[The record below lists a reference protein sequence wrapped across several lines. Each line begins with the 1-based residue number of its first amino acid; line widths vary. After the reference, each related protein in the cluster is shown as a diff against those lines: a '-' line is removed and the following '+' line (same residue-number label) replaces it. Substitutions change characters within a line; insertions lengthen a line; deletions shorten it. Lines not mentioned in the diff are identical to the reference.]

1 MGTDQTFELQP
12 IACTLSGSDQGQRV
26 GEWQKL
32 LAHGTAREPVPDGI
46 RVTLPAGLAGPAAE
60 LAAAEQRCCP
70 FFRFTLVFDG
80 GVIQLTMQAPAE
92 AAPLLTALTDAPADE
107 SAPSPAS
114 YPA

>member
-1 MGTDQTFELQP
+1 METDQSSELQP
-12 IACTLSGSDQGQRV
+12 IACTLSGSDQAERT
-26 GEWQKL
+26 GEWRDL
-32 LAHGTAREPVPDGI
+32 LARGSAREPVPDGI

-80 GVIQLTMQAPAE
+80 GDIQLTMQAPPE
-92 AAPLLTALTDAPADE
+92 AAPLLTALTDDFA
-107 SAPSPAS
+107 SAASS

>member
-1 MGTDQTFELQP
+1 MGTDQTCDELPP

-26 GEWQKL
+26 GEWQQL

-92 AAPLLTALTDAPADE
+92 AAPLLTALTDDFAPTA
-107 SAPSPAS
+107 SSHPA
-114 YPA
+114 

>member
-1 MGTDQTFELQP
+1 MATDQNSELQP

-26 GEWQKL
+26 GEWQNL

-80 GVIQLTMQAPAE
+80 GDIQLTMQAPPE
-92 AAPLLTALTDAPADE
+92 AAPLLTALTDDFA
-107 SAPSPAS
+107 SAASS

>member
-1 MGTDQTFELQP
+1 MDTDQNSELQP

-60 LAAAEQRCCP
+60 
-70 FFRFTLVFDG
+70 
-80 GVIQLTMQAPAE
+80 
-92 AAPLLTALTDAPADE
+92 AAPLLTALTDDFAPTA
-107 SAPSPAS
+107 SS

>member
-1 MGTDQTFELQP
+1 MATDQNSELQP

-26 GEWQKL
+26 GEWQNL

-80 GVIQLTMQAPAE
+80 GDIQLTMQAPPE
-92 AAPLLTALTDAPADE
+92 AAPLLTALTDDFAPAA
-107 SAPSPAS
+107 SS

>member
-12 IACTLSGSDQGQRV
+12 IACTLSGSDQGQRMR
-26 GEWQKL
+26 EWQDL
-32 LAHGTAREPVPDGI
+32 LAQGTGREPVPDGI
-46 RVTLPAGLAGPAAE
+46 RVTLPAALAGPVAE

-80 GVIQLTMQAPAE
+80 GDLQLTMQAPAE
-92 AAPLLTALTDAPADE
+92 AAPLLTALADAPADE
-107 SAPSPAS
+107 SVPSPAS

>member
-12 IACTLSGSDQGQRV
+12 IACTLSGSDQGQRM

-46 RVTLPAGLAGPAAE
+46 RVTLPAALAGPAAE
-60 LAAAEQRCCP
+60 LAAAEQQCCP

-80 GVIQLTMQAPAE
+80 GVIQLTMQAPPE
-92 AAPLLTALTDAPADE
+92 AAPLLAALADDFAPT
-107 SAPSPAS
+107 PSS